1 MLSNYIIIFLFLH
14 FFNYY
19 NLTIGGPVFIEQ
31 LNPQIRSIVKHDL
44 LLRCQAVSD
53 ELLDI
58 AYVWTHNNMPL
69 ANSNSELIGHVVS
82 ISLLNHFKLQIICI
96 DLFYIISNK

>member
-1 MLSNYIIIFLFLH
+1 M
-14 FFNYY
+14 
-19 NLTIGGPVFIEQ
+19 FIEQ

-69 ANSNSELIGHVVS
+69 INSNSEITGHVVS
-82 ISLLNHFKLQIICI
+82 ISLLNHFKLLSICI
-96 DLFYIISNK
+96 GLFYIIGYRI

>member
-1 MLSNYIIIFLFLH
+1 M
-14 FFNYY
+14 
-19 NLTIGGPVFIEQ
+19 FIEQ

-69 ANSNSELIGHVVS
+69 VNSNSELTGHVVS
-82 ISLLNHFKLQIICI
+82 INLLNHFKSLSICI
-96 DLFYIISNK
+96 GLLYIIGYRI

>member
-1 MLSNYIIIFLFLH
+1 M
-14 FFNYY
+14 
-19 NLTIGGPVFIEQ
+19 FIEQ

-69 ANSNSELIGHVVS
+69 INSNAELTEHVVS
-82 ISLLNHFKLQIICI
+82 ISLLNHFKLLSICNGLFNIIGYR
-96 DLFYIISNK
+96 L